1 MLLNWAR
8 NRMTGPRFLPSG
20 KRLGPY
26 FCRRL
31 AASVAS
37 RPFPVSV
44 VSRFAA
50 SCADIACQATSLAAF
65 AFAAVPMLVLRSL
78 ADRELTSSLEVPT
91 RRDFYRTASVHT
103 LQHRPQ
109 HAQLRRT

>member
-31 AASVAS
+31 AASVVS
-37 RPFPVSV
+37 RPFPVSM

-50 SCADIACQATSLAAF
+50 SSADIACQATSLAAF

-78 ADRELTSSLEVPT
+78 ADRELTSSLEVQT
-91 RRDFYRTASVHT
+91 QRDFYTTANALT
-103 LQHRPQ
+103 LQILTH
-109 HAQLRRT
+109 HSH